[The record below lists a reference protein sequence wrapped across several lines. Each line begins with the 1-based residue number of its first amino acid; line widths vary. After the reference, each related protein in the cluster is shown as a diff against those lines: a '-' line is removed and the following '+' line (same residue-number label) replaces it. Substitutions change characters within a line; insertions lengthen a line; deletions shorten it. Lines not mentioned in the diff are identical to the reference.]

1 MRNHLV
7 LDQGSVTYHQGTA
20 RMPRAAFGAK
30 RSFGGFARIVC
41 MWKIAEREARKR
53 ASAPSTKS
61 PARQTV
67 SAAVAT
73 IEA

>member
-1 MRNHLV
+1 MTV
-7 LDQGSVTYHQGTA
+7 S
-20 RMPRAAFGAK
+20 GAK

-67 SAAVAT
+67 SAAVAP